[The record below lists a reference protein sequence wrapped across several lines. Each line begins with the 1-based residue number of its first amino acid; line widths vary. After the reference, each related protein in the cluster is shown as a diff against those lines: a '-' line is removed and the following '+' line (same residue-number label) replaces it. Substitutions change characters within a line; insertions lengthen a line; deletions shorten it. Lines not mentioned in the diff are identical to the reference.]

1 VLVILNI
8 LLITMYDLCAQ
19 SVNQLSSCGEEN

>member
-8 LLITMYDLCAQ
+8 LLITMYDLRAQ
-19 SVNQLSSCGEEN
+19 SVNQLSCRGEEN